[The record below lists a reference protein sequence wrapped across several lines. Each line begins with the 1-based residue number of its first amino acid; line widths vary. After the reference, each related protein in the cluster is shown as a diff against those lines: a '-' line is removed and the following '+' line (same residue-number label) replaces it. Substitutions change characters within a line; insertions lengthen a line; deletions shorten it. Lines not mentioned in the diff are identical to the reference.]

1 MKRVP
6 KRNLLLLQF
15 ERRTIKLKISD
26 IKVYKVKPR
35 WIFVKVLTD
44 EGIAGWGEM
53 ISGTKTETVVAGANE
68 MGKKLIGRNPFEIE
82 RLWQEMHRSFFR
94 GGPINGTI
102 ISGLEM
108 ALWDIKGKALNL
120 PVYELLGGA
129 ARDRIRVYSWIGGD
143 RPSDVAEQ
151 AQERVDKGFT
161 AIKMNATSELHYIDS
176 YNKVQAVVDRVAS
189 IRDQVGDQLE
199 IGIDFHGRVHRPM
212 AKVLAHALEP
222 YHPMF
227 LEEVVLPENWESFDD
242 IAREVSVPLA
252 TGERLYTR
260 WDFKNL
266 FRQGAVDIVQP
277 DVALCGGILET
288 RKIAAMAEAFDM
300 GVAPHAP
307 YGPVSLAATL
317 QVDACTPNVFIQEQS
332 LGIHYNQG
340 FDLLDFVKNK
350 EIFQYKDS
358 YVQLPKGPGLGIDMD
373 EDKMKEVAQE
383 GLVWSNPAWKNY
395 DGTIAEW

>member
-189 IRDQVGDQLE
+189 IRDQVGDQLD

-212 AKVLAHALEP
+212 AHVLAHALEP

-242 IAREVSVPLA
+242 IAREVAVPMA
-252 TGERLYTR
+252 RGERLYTR
-260 WDFKNL
+260 WNFKNL

-373 EDKMKEVAQE
+373 EDKIKEVAQE

>member
-53 ISGTKTETVVAGANE
+53 ISGTKTETVVAGAYE
-68 MGKKLIGRNPFEIE
+68 MGKKLLGRNPFEIE

-242 IAREVSVPLA
+242 IAHEVSVPLA

-288 RKIAAMAEAFDM
+288 RKIAGMAEAFDM

-373 EDKMKEVAQE
+373 EDKIKEVAQE

>member
-1 MKRVP
+1 M
-6 KRNLLLLQF
+6 
-15 ERRTIKLKISD
+15 KISD

-44 EGIAGWGEM
+44 EGITGWGEM
-53 ISGTKTETVVAGANE
+53 ISGTKTETVVAGAYE

-151 AQERVDKGFT
+151 AQARVDKGFT

-189 IRDQVGDQLE
+189 ICDQVGDQLE

-227 LEEVVLPENWESFDD
+227 LEEVVLPENWDSFDD
-242 IAREVSVPLA
+242 IAREVSIPLA

-266 FRQGAVDIVQP
+266 FRQGAIDIVQP

-300 GVAPHAP
+300 AVAPHAP

-373 EDKMKEVAQE
+373 EDKIKEVAQE
-383 GLVWSNPAWKNY
+383 GLVWSNPSWKNY

>member
-53 ISGTKTETVVAGANE
+53 ISGTKTETVVAGAYE
-68 MGKKLIGRNPFEIE
+68 MGKKLLGRNPFEIE

-373 EDKMKEVAQE
+373 EDKIKEVAQE